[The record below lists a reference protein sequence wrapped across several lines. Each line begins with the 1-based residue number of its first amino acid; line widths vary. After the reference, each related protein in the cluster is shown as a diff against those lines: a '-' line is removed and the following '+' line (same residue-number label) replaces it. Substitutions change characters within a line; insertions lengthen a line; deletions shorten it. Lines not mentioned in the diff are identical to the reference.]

1 MRKHL
6 IFLFFLFLVIP
17 LNVFSLVD
25 KDENSFVVDQANI
38 LTDETIKYIDGNSN
52 YLKESLSIEYY
63 VVTVENLNNLSV
75 EEYADKIYDKFDISE
90 KGLLIL
96 VSTDDRK
103 MRVEVG
109 DELSDIVYPQIID
122 EYIKQFFMTSFK
134 NGEWNEGIK
143 NGYSAFYKLLCN
155 YYDVDSSEIEV
166 YKDGFIS
173 KYKNYIIF
181 LIIWIITVIGYI
193 FSEYFFR
200 LFLNKNSSNVNMDT
214 LIFGVCLFVS
224 MLLLNLTYLIMPKA
238 LIIVLTFEL
247 IAIFSNILNNSND
260 KGEKKRKRKVVR
272 GKKKKRKI
280 TK

>member
-134 NGEWNEGIK
+134 NGECNEGIK

>member
-6 IFLFFLFLVIP
+6 VFLFLLLLFVP

-38 LTDETIKYIDGNSN
+38 LTDETIEYINGNSN
-52 YLKESLSIEYY
+52 YLNENLSIEYY
-63 VVTVENLNNLSV
+63 IITVENLNNFTI

-96 VSTDDRK
+96 VSTDDRR
-103 MRVEVG
+103 MRVKVG
-109 DELSDIVYPQIID
+109 EELSDIVYPQIID
-122 EYIKQFFMTSFK
+122 EYIEQFFMTSFK
-134 NGEWNEGIK
+134 NGEWDEGMK
-143 NGYSAFYKLLCN
+143 NGYSSFYKLLCN

-173 KYKNYIIF
+173 KYKNYILF
-181 LIIWIITVIGYI
+181 LIIWFITIIGYI

-200 LFLNKNSSNVNMDT
+200 LFLKKNSSNVNMDT

-224 MLLLNLTYLIMPKA
+224 MLLLNLTYLIMPRA
-238 LIIVLTFEL
+238 IIIVLAFEL
-247 IAIFSNILNNSND
+247 VAIFSNILNNSND
-260 KGEKKRKRKVVR
+260 KGKKKRKRRVV
-272 GKKKKRKI
+272 KKKKRKI

>member
-6 IFLFFLFLVIP
+6 VFLFLLLLFVP

-25 KDENSFVVDQANI
+25 KDDNSFVVDQADI
-38 LTDETIKYIDGNSN
+38 LTDETIEYIDGNSH
-52 YLKESLSIEYY
+52 YLNESLAIDYY
-63 VVTVENLNNLSV
+63 VVVVENLNNFTV

-96 VSTDDRK
+96 VSTDDRR
-103 MRVEVG
+103 MRVKVG
-109 DELSDIVYPQIID
+109 EELSDIVYPQIID
-122 EYIKQFFMTSFK
+122 EYIEQFFMTSFK
-134 NGEWNEGIK
+134 NGEWDEGMK
-143 NGYSAFYKLLCN
+143 NGYSSFYKLLCN

-173 KYKNYIIF
+173 KNKNYIIF
-181 LIIWIITVIGYI
+181 LIIWFITIIGYI

-200 LFLNKNSSNVNMDT
+200 LFLKKNSSNVNMDT

-224 MLLLNLTYLIMPKA
+224 MLLLNLTYLIMPRA
-238 LIIVLTFEL
+238 IIIVLAFEL
-247 IAIFSNILNNSND
+247 IAIFSNMLNNSND
-260 KGEKKRKRKVVR
+260 KVKKKRKRKVVR
-272 GKKKKRKI
+272 SKKKKRKI

>member
-6 IFLFFLFLVIP
+6 VFLFLLLLFVP

-25 KDENSFVVDQANI
+25 KDDNSFVVDQADI
-38 LTDETIKYIDGNSN
+38 LTDETIEYIDGNSH
-52 YLKESLSIEYY
+52 YLNESLAIDYY
-63 VVTVENLNNLSV
+63 VVVVENLNNFTV

-96 VSTDDRK
+96 VSTDDRR
-103 MRVEVG
+103 MRVKVG
-109 DELSDIVYPQIID
+109 EELSDIVYPQIID
-122 EYIKQFFMTSFK
+122 EYIEQFFMTSFK
-134 NGEWNEGIK
+134 NGEWDEVMK
-143 NGYSAFYKLLCN
+143 NGYSSFYKLLCN

-173 KYKNYIIF
+173 KNKNYIIF
-181 LIIWIITVIGYI
+181 LIIWFITIIGYI

-200 LFLNKNSSNVNMDT
+200 LFLKKNSSNVNMDT

-224 MLLLNLTYLIMPKA
+224 MLLLNLTYLIMPRA
-238 LIIVLTFEL
+238 IIIVLAFEL
-247 IAIFSNILNNSND
+247 IAIFSNMLNNSND
-260 KGEKKRKRKVVR
+260 KVKKKRKRKVVR
-272 GKKKKRKI
+272 SKKKKRKI

>member
-6 IFLFFLFLVIP
+6 VFLFLLLLLFP

-38 LTDETIKYIDGNSN
+38 LTDETIEYIDGNSH
-52 YLKESLSIEYY
+52 YLNESLAIDYY
-63 VVTVENLNNLSV
+63 VIVVENLNNFTV
-75 EEYADKIYDKFDISE
+75 EEYADKIFDKFNISE

-96 VSTDDRK
+96 ISTDDRK
-103 MRVEVG
+103 MRVRVG

-122 EYIKQFFMTSFK
+122 EYIEQFFMTSFK
-134 NGEWNEGIK
+134 NGEWDEGVK

-173 KYKNYIIF
+173 KYKNYILF
-181 LIIWIITVIGYI
+181 LIIWVITIIGYI

-200 LFLNKNSSNVNMDT
+200 LFLKKNSSNVNMDT

-238 LIIVLTFEL
+238 IIIVLAFEL
-247 IAIFSNILNNSND
+247 VAIFSNILNNSND
-260 KGEKKRKRKVVR
+260 KGKKKRKRKVV
-272 GKKKKRKI
+272 KKKKRKI

>member
-6 IFLFFLFLVIP
+6 VFLFLLLLLFP

-25 KDENSFVVDQANI
+25 KNENSFVVDQANI
-38 LTDETIKYIDGNSN
+38 LTDETIEYIDGNSH
-52 YLKESLSIEYY
+52 YLNESLAIDYY
-63 VVTVENLNNLSV
+63 VVIVENLNNFTV
-75 EEYADKIYDKFDISE
+75 EEYADKIFDKFNISE

-96 VSTDDRK
+96 ISTDDRK
-103 MRVEVG
+103 MRVRVG
-109 DELSDIVYPQIID
+109 EELSDIIYPQIID
-122 EYIKQFFMTSFK
+122 EYIEQFFMTSFK
-134 NGEWNEGIK
+134 NGEWDEGVK

-173 KYKNYIIF
+173 KYKNYILF
-181 LIIWIITVIGYI
+181 LIVWVITIIGYI

-200 LFLNKNSSNVNMDT
+200 LFLKKNSSNVNMDT

-238 LIIVLTFEL
+238 IIIVLAFEL
-247 IAIFSNILNNSND
+247 VAIFSNILNNSND
-260 KGEKKRKRKVVR
+260 KGKKKRKRRVV
-272 GKKKKRKI
+272 KKKKRKI

>member
-6 IFLFFLFLVIP
+6 VFLFLLLLLFP

-25 KDENSFVVDQANI
+25 KNENSFVVDQANI
-38 LTDETIKYIDGNSN
+38 LTDETIEYIDGNSH
-52 YLKESLSIEYY
+52 YLNESLAIDYY
-63 VVTVENLNNLSV
+63 VVIVENLNNFTV
-75 EEYADKIYDKFDISE
+75 EEYADKIFDKFNISE

-96 VSTDDRK
+96 ISTDDRK
-103 MRVEVG
+103 MRVRVG

-122 EYIKQFFMTSFK
+122 EYIEQFFMTSFK
-134 NGEWNEGIK
+134 NGEWDEGVK

-173 KYKNYIIF
+173 KYKNYILF
-181 LIIWIITVIGYI
+181 LIIWVITIIGYI

-200 LFLNKNSSNVNMDT
+200 LFLKKNSSNVNMDT

-238 LIIVLTFEL
+238 IIIVLAFEL
-247 IAIFSNILNNSND
+247 VAIFSNILNNSND
-260 KGEKKRKRKVVR
+260 KGKKKRKRRVV
-272 GKKKKRKI
+272 KKKKRKI